1 MDKSLFFIIFAS
13 NMKFNRCYL
22 KRIVLLFLVA
32 LGIKILFMQI
42 TGENTG

>member
-1 MDKSLFFIIFAS
+1 MDKSLFFIIFAN

-32 LGIKILFMQI
+32 LELAMLFMQI
-42 TGENTG
+42 TN